1 MTQSEAVGTL
11 VLTNTPV
18 MEKEPVMT
26 ASDVGYDHIHTWIKS
41 ILGPVHATV
50 RVTVAWALLCLLL
63 AQRATPAA
71 LARALPA
78 EQAGSGR
85 ACLRRVR
92 RWWCGPPLEQVY
104 ISPRLIH
111 LALTGLPPGTSVV
124 VALDTTRLG
133 PWEVW
138 LAGIVVAGRTLPIG
152 WAVIPYPWPK
162 GRLRSTTL
170 ALIQQLQRA
179 FPTGVRWTL
188 VADRGFPSAA
198 LFAQLR
204 QGGTDFS
211 VRRRLSDWVT
221 VGKVYAMVVD
231 HLEAGRLG
239 GERRTTA
246 TMGGGRPDQPLVPGW
261 IVVSTAVAVPPQH
274 KQTPGTLRERAARA
288 RRHAQ
293 HRKHKQGR
301 QTPPPSAAVRRYGQT
316 WVLCT
321 TAPTVAQAGGAYA
334 GRMSIEETYRDWH
347 HHWAVRWSPLQ
358 PRLCQSWSWQRRPDA
373 KVATPQ
379 GASPMDVGVGLAA
392 FAHALAVARP
402 DIFTSAQGA
411 PCTRLDCTGRL
422 ASVGI
427 HSRMDGRGRALDHVF
442 VERRWRTVTY
452 AEVYLGV
459 RLNSQH
465 S

>member
-1 MTQSEAVGTL
+1 
-11 VLTNTPV
+11 

-50 RVTVAWALLCLLL
+50 RITVAWALLCLIL

-92 RWWCGPPLEQVY
+92 RWWRGPPLEQVY

-111 LALTGLPPGTSVV
+111 TALTVLPPGAPVV

-138 LAGIVVAGRTLPIG
+138 LAGIVVAGRTLPIS

-162 GRLRSTTL
+162 GRFRRTTL

-198 LFAQLR
+198 LFAQLC

-211 VRRRLSDWVT
+211 VRLRLSDWVT

-239 GERRTTA
+239 VERRTTA
-246 TMGGGRPDQPLVPGW
+246 TMGCGRPDQPLVPGW
-261 IVVSTAVAVPPQH
+261 IVVSAAVAAPPQH
-274 KQTPGTLRERAARA
+274 KQNPGTRRERAARA

-293 HRKHKQGR
+293 HRTHKQGR
-301 QTPPPSAAVRRYGQT
+301 KTTPPSAAVQRYAQT
-316 WVLCT
+316 WVLFT
-321 TAPTVAQAGGAYA
+321 TASTVAQAVRAYA

-347 HHWAVRWSPLQ
+347 HHWAVRAAVVDLPTEAMVTRLIGGVCLAYTLQMHLGQRVSTDPLGQ
-358 PRLCQSWSWQRRPDA
+358 QRR
-373 KVATPQ
+373 
-379 GASPMDVGVGLAA
+379 
-392 FAHALAVARP
+392 
-402 DIFTSAQGA
+402 AQ
-411 PCTRLDCTGRL
+411 
-422 ASVGI
+422 
-427 HSRMDGRGRALDHVF
+427 
-442 VERRWRTVTY
+442 WTVTDRVSWFWCGQRLFDDPGY
-452 AEVYLGV
+452 DWRNWLVQQWAYLGCPV
-459 RLNSQH
+459 VAAPATSVPDLVLAEAA
-465 S
+465 